1 MELQGR
7 TLAGRYE
14 IGELL
19 GRGGTADTYRA
30 LDKKLGREVAV
41 KVLIERSSDTIER
54 LLGEARAMARLNHPR
69 IVAVF
74 DAGEDEGYPYIIM
87 ELMRGRNL
95 ADLRSG
101 ELKYKQALGFICDIL
116 EGLDYAQS
124 QGIVHRDIKPS
135 NVMLDENSERV
146 KLTDFGLARRASDV
160 TQTTR
165 TGQIIGTISYLA
177 PELFLSKPA
186 DVRSDLYSV
195 GILMYEIFTGTL
207 PFRNDREDI
216 VATMYSHVHDTP
228 TPPREINRNIPE
240 ALERVILRSIE
251 KDPGKRYQTA
261 REFYIDVDMLRTGQ
275 VASQAAPQSAPVPG
289 QAARPPR
296 TFATSP
302 TIASDPDLRQ
312 AIDQAL
318 APTRNRS
325 DALENVLKGMIATRR
340 RDYDQASEAYELA
353 MHELQA
359 IGNHVEYAK
368 TAIKY
373 ATMILQ
379 KSSDGMRERNELRN
393 AVNRLMDARKI
404 FRDYELTDQMA
415 QAEYTINA
423 LERTAIG
430 IIF

>member
-1 MELQGR
+1 
-7 TLAGRYE
+7 
-14 IGELL
+14 
-19 GRGGTADTYRA
+19 
-30 LDKKLGREVAV
+30 
-41 KVLIERSSDTIER
+41 
-54 LLGEARAMARLNHPR
+54 
-69 IVAVF
+69 
-74 DAGEDEGYPYIIM
+74 
-87 ELMRGRNL
+87 
-95 ADLRSG
+95 
-101 ELKYKQALGFICDIL
+101 
-116 EGLDYAQS
+116 
-124 QGIVHRDIKPS
+124 
-135 NVMLDENSERV
+135 
-146 KLTDFGLARRASDV
+146 
-160 TQTTR
+160 
-165 TGQIIGTISYLA
+165 
-177 PELFLSKPA
+177 
-186 DVRSDLYSV
+186 
-195 GILMYEIFTGTL
+195 
-207 PFRNDREDI
+207 
-216 VATMYSHVHDTP
+216 

-261 REFYIDVDMLRTGQ
+261 HEFYIDVDMLRTGQ
-275 VASQAAPQSAPVPG
+275 VAPVAAPVPS
-289 QAARPPR
+289 QVARPPR

-302 TIASDPDLRQ
+302 NIASDPDLRQ

-340 RDYDQASEAYELA
+340 RDYDQATEAYELA

-359 IGNHVEYAK
+359 IGNNVEYAK

-379 KSSDGMRERNELRN
+379 KSADGMRERNELRN

-404 FRDYELTDQMA
+404 FRDYELTEQLA

>member
-177 PELFLSKPA
+177 PERFLSKPA

-261 REFYIDVDMLRTGQ
+261 HEFYIDVDMLRTGQ
-275 VASQAAPQSAPVPG
+275 VAPVAAPVPS
-289 QAARPPR
+289 QVARPPR

-302 TIASDPDLRQ
+302 NIASDPDLRQ

-340 RDYDQASEAYELA
+340 RDYDQATEAYELA

-359 IGNHVEYAK
+359 IGNNVEYAK

-379 KSSDGMRERNELRN
+379 KSADGMRERNELRN

-404 FRDYELTDQMA
+404 FRDYELTEQLA